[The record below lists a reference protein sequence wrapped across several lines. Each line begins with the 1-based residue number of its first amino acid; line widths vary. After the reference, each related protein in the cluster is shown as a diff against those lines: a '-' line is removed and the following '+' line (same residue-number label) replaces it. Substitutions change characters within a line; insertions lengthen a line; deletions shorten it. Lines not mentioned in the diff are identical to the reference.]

1 MLDLSIH
8 VLAVHQPFTYVSIWL
23 GTTGIY
29 EFGINNQLSL
39 SAVIIKGI
47 RYKLVER
54 SNNFIQGI
62 FYTLQYGF
70 ISGF

>member
-47 RYKLVER
+47 RYKQR
-54 SNNFIQGI
+54 SIRFIEYKGLLNQ
-62 FYTLQYGF
+62 
-70 ISGF
+70 